1 MTEQKEKEKEKALDR
16 PGCDTLEMLV
26 VHRLFRRVFG
36 EAPDLV
42 RGVPDG
48 DAERIKRVGDHVLL
62 ISRGLHGHHSTED
75 TLLWDQLAA
84 RAPSCSIHVSLMRR
98 QHAEIGRALND
109 LDAAV
114 PRWQAAPSAAT
125 REPVL
130 GALHAILAGLTEHL
144 GDEERLILPPVRQTF
159 TQREWNRLG
168 EHARAE
174 TPRNLQFIQ
183 LGFLLDALDPAER
196 AEFERHALPA
206 PARVLYRLVG
216 KRQYRDYRRRVFG
229 TAA

>member
-1 MTEQKEKEKEKALDR
+1 VADQKELDR
-16 PGCDTLEMLV
+16 PGCDTSEMLM

-42 RGVPDG
+42 RSVPEG
-48 DAERIKRVGDHVLL
+48 DAERTRNVGDHLLL
-62 ISRGLHGHHSTED
+62 IARGLHGHHTTED
-75 TLLWDQLAA
+75 TNLWDQLSS
-84 RAPSCSIHVSLMRR
+84 RRPSCSIHVSLMRR
-98 QHAEIGRALND
+98 QHAEIGQA
-109 LDAAV
+109 LDALDKAV
-114 PRWQAAPSAAT
+114 PRWQAAPSAST

-130 GALHAILAGLTEHL
+130 GALDAILAGLAQHL
-144 GDEERLILPPVRQTF
+144 GDEERLILPPVGETF

-174 TPRNLQFIQ
+174 TPRNLQFVQ
-183 LGFLLDALDPAER
+183 LGFLLDALEPAER

-206 PARVLYRLVG
+206 PARVLYRLIG
-216 KRQYRDYRRRVFG
+216 KRQYRDYRRKVFG